1 MIIQEELSATLDEP
15 TNCLIMHRNEPSRL
29 QIAALSLTDKLS
41 QLTEN
46 NEQIIEPRAPGRG
59 FAGTGNWNVQRRP
72 GDDRTGDDKNRQRN
86 FQTDRRTGT
95 DRFAQDNK
103 RNAWNGNNQN
113 RRRETKVRFG

>member
-1 MIIQEELSATLDEP
+1 MATLDEP

-29 QIAALSLTDKLS
+29 QISALSLTDKLS

-59 FAGTGNWNVQRRP
+59 FTGSGNWYVPRRT
-72 GDDRTGDDKNRQRN
+72 GEDRPGDDKNRQRT
-86 FQTDRRTGT
+86 FQGDRRGGA
-95 DRFAQDNK
+95 DRFPQDAK
-103 RNAWNGNNQN
+103 RTWNANNQA